1 MAIVSNAQL
10 WDYLRETNPS
20 FAKHTA
26 AATEALFTEKGYEQL
41 KRTGMDVKISG
52 NKRDLL
58 IIEGGKT
65 LHGIDMQATDLRAG
79 AAMIIAALCA
89 NGVSTISNIN
99 YIERGYDR
107 IVEKLQALGAD
118 IAKESC

>member
-1 MAIVSNAQL
+1 M
-10 WDYLRETNPS
+10 RETVWECR
-20 FAKHTA
+20 FQ
-26 AATEALFTEKGYEQL
+26 YIEQL